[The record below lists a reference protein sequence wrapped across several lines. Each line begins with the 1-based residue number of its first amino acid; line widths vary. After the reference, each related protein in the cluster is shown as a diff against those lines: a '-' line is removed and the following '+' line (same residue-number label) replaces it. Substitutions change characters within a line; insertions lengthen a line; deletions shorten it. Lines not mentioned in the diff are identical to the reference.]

1 MADHP
6 LVLLT
11 NPIHPDGV
19 ALLEPHARLL
29 TAPDTDATTLRAM
42 AAEVDGIIV
51 RAKLPDDIVAH
62 APRLRGIVRHGVGLD
77 MIPVATAT
85 ARGIPVAN
93 LPGSNTGAVAEYVF
107 AALFALRRK
116 LDRLDAGL
124 REEGWSVARTRAG
137 DLEEIGGG
145 TLGVL
150 GTGAIGCRVAE
161 IARHGFGLRVLGTS
175 RSNTTHDGLI
185 EAVDRETLFT
195 SSDAV
200 VIACPLTEETRG
212 LVDAALLA
220 RMQPS
225 AVLINVARGPIVN
238 TTALVAALRQGVIA
252 GAAVDVFDE
261 QPLPPDAPLLGCPNL
276 LLTPH
281 AASITGTTMRRMS
294 LGAADEML
302 RILRGEAPRNLVNPV
317 LPKA

>member
-1 MADHP
+1 MPDRP
-6 LVLLT
+6 VVLLT
-11 NPIHPDGV
+11 NPMHPDGV
-19 ALLEPHARLL
+19 ALLEPHVRLV
-29 TAPDTDATTLRAM
+29 TAPDTEAATLRSL
-42 AAEVDGIIV
+42 AADAEGIIV

-62 APRLRGIVRHGVGLD
+62 AARLRGIVRHGVGLD

-93 LPGSNTGAVAEYVF
+93 LPGSNTDAVAEYVF
-107 AALFALRRK
+107 AALFTLRRK
-116 LDRLDAGL
+116 LHRLDAGL
-124 REEGWSVARTRAG
+124 REEGWSAARARAD

-150 GTGAIGCRVAE
+150 GTGAIGRRVAE
-161 IARHGFGLRVLGTS
+161 IARHGFRLRVFGTS
-175 RSNTTHDGLI
+175 RSNTTHGGLI
-185 EAVDRETLFT
+185 EAVDRETLF
-195 SSDAV
+195 SQSDVV

-225 AVLINVARGPIVN
+225 AVLINVARGPIVD
-238 TTALVAALRQGVIA
+238 TAALIAALRQGVIA
-252 GAAVDVFDE
+252 GAAVDVFDV
-261 QPLPPDAPLLGCPNL
+261 QPLPPDHPLLGCPNL

-294 LGAADEML
+294 LGAANEML
-302 RILRGEAPRNLVNPV
+302 RILRGEAPRNLVNPIS
-317 LPKA
+317 PTA